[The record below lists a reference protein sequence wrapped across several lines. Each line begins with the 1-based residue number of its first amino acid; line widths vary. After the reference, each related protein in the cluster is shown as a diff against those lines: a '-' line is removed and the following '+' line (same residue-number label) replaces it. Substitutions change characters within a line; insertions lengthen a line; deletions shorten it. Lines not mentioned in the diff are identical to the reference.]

1 VPNFLGNEQWH
12 THEFSYYAF
21 KLVMIFQF
29 WGSTNEEIHSSVVGD
44 SLCLDATLIATRSI
58 TINAAPQDVFPW
70 IRQMGFGRAGW
81 YSYDWIDNLGRK
93 SATRVH
99 DEWQSVQS
107 GDKVPSGPISF
118 TAAIVDAP
126 RHFVL
131 EIRSLGKKNPKLH
144 FTLAYELRDDPQGTR
159 LVTRMR
165 SQIKLPFGRLFEKL
179 ILGPGDGIMLR
190 RQLLTISKYASRH
203 NPFTKGER

>member
-1 VPNFLGNEQWH
+1 
-12 THEFSYYAF
+12 
-21 KLVMIFQF
+21 MIFQY
-29 WGSTNEEIHSSVVGD
+29 WGATTEEIDGSVVGD
-44 SLCLDATLIATRSI
+44 NLCPDATLIATRSI
-58 TINAAPQDVFPW
+58 TIMAPPQDVFPW

-81 YSYDWIDNLGRK
+81 YSYDWLDNLGRK

-99 DEWQSVQS
+99 EEWQSVES
-107 GDKVPSGPISF
+107 GDKVPSGPITF

-131 EIRSLGKKNPKLH
+131 EIKSFGKQSPKLH

-165 SQIKLPFGRLFEKL
+165 SHIKLPFGSLFERF

-190 RQLLTISKYASRH
+190 RQLLTINKHAS
-203 NPFTKGER
+203 PFSKGER

>member
-1 VPNFLGNEQWH
+1 
-12 THEFSYYAF
+12 
-21 KLVMIFQF
+21 MIFQY
-29 WGSTNEEIHSSVVGD
+29 WGATNEEIQGSVIGD
-44 SLCLDATLIATRSI
+44 DLCAGATLIATRSI
-58 TINAAPQDVFPW
+58 TIKAPPQDVFPW

-81 YSYDWIDNLGRK
+81 YSYDWLDNLGRK

-99 DEWQSVQS
+99 EEWQSVES

-118 TAAIVDAP
+118 TAAIVNAP

-131 EIRSLGKKNPKLH
+131 EIKTFGAQTPKLH

-165 SQIKLPFGRLFEKL
+165 SHIKLPFGSLIEKL

-190 RQLLTISKYASRH
+190 RQLLTINKHVSSNSNGAR
-203 NPFTKGER
+203 

>member
-1 VPNFLGNEQWH
+1 
-12 THEFSYYAF
+12 
-21 KLVMIFQF
+21 MIFQF
-29 WGSTNEEIHSSVVGD
+29 WGSTNEEIHGSVVGD
-44 SLCLDATLIATRSI
+44 NLCLDATLIATRSI
-58 TINAAPQDVFPW
+58 TINAVPQDVFPW

-131 EIRSLGKKNPKLH
+131 EIKSPAKKSPGKKSPKMH

-165 SQIKLPFGRLFEKL
+165 SRVNLPLGSLFEKL

-190 RQLLTISKYASRH
+190 RQLLNIKKNVTLR
-203 NPFTKGER
+203 N

>member
-1 VPNFLGNEQWH
+1 
-12 THEFSYYAF
+12 
-21 KLVMIFQF
+21 MIFHF
-29 WGSTNEEIHSSVVGD
+29 WGATTEEIHGSVVGD
-44 SLCLDATLIATRSI
+44 NLCRDATLIATRSI
-58 TINAAPQDVFPW
+58 TISAPPKDVFPW

-93 SATRVH
+93 SATKVH
-99 DEWQSVQS
+99 EEWQSVES
-107 GDKVPSGPISF
+107 GDKIPSGPISF
-118 TAAIVDAP
+118 TAAIVEAP

-131 EIRSLGKKNPKLH
+131 EIKSLGKKSPKLH

-165 SQIKLPFGRLFEKL
+165 SHIKLPFGSLFERF

-190 RQLLTISKYASRH
+190 RQLLNINKHVS
-203 NPFTKGER
+203 PIVKGER

>member
-1 VPNFLGNEQWH
+1 
-12 THEFSYYAF
+12 
-21 KLVMIFQF
+21 MIFQY
-29 WGSTNEEIHSSVVGD
+29 WGATPQEIQSSVIGD
-44 SLCLDATLIATRSI
+44 DLCHDATLIATRSI
-58 TINAAPQDVFPW
+58 TISAPPQDVFPW

-81 YSYDWIDNLGRK
+81 YSYDWLDNLGRK
-93 SATRVH
+93 SATSIH
-99 DEWQSVQS
+99 DEWQSVVA
-107 GDKVPSGPISF
+107 GDKIPSGPISF

-131 EIRSLGKKNPKLH
+131 EIQSIDKKSPRLH

-165 SQIKLPFGRLFEKL
+165 SRIRLPLGSLIEKL

-190 RQLLTISKYASRH
+190 RQLLTIEKNASNNSSELPH
-203 NPFTKGER
+203 NHPLIRELRQK